1 MKSERVSLQTLAN
14 VVVEEF
20 PSLLRERPIVLPD
33 RLRLVLVDGS
43 LLDVR
48 YPTRTKYS
56 FHWQR
61 KDRSVRINTA
71 EHHPDLPTYP
81 RHIHL
86 DERTVVADNLTKL
99 ENSPEQN
106 LRAVLSWI
114 KQKLSKEP

>member
-1 MKSERVSLQTLAN
+1 MKSERVSLQTLAK
-14 VVVEEF
+14 VVVDEF
-20 PSLLRERPIVLPD
+20 PSLLREKPILLPD
-33 RLRLVLVDGS
+33 RLRPVLVDGS

-61 KDRSVRINTA
+61 RDRSVRINTA
-71 EHHPDLPTYP
+71 EHHPELPTFP

-86 DERTVVADNLTKL
+86 NESTVVADNLTKL

-106 LRAVLSWI
+106 LRTGLSWI
-114 KQKLSKEP
+114 LQRRKVA